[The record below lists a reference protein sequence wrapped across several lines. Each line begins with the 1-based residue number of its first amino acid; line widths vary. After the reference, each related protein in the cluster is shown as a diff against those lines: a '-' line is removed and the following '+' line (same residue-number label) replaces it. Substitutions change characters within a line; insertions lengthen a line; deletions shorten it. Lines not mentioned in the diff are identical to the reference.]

1 MMSQENYYQKF
12 KGTKDNKSNTNVT
25 FDTIFRAEILKNL
38 KFPPEIFWIPIIIYT
53 FATAN

>member
-12 KGTKDNKSNTNVT
+12 KGTKDNKSNINVT
-25 FDTIFRAEILKNL
+25 FDTIFRAETLKKL
-38 KFPPEIFWIPIIIYT
+38 KFPPKIFGIPIIIYT